1 MDDGASIARGRGPA
15 AAMAAPPLMPDP
27 NLTPKRP
34 NKLWD
39 LLPTKQLSPIPAS
52 PAGAAGDG
60 DAADADSPTQPPP
73 QHSTTGGSRLQLPRL
88 LTPLSRIMNASTL
101 SLLSRHG
108 SRSATPSPMGG
119 PEVRKSRRQHLQ
131 IDKLSDSTLCGSGIT
146 CT

>member
-1 MDDGASIARGRGPA
+1 MDDGGGASTGRGRVPA

-52 PAGAAGDG
+52 PAGAVD
-60 DAADADSPTQPPP
+60 DADADSPTQQPPT
-73 QHSTTGGSRLQLPRL
+73 QHSTGGSRLQLPRL

-119 PEVRKSRRQHLQ
+119 PEVRKPLFQ
-131 IDKLSDSTLCGSGIT
+131 LC
-146 CT
+146 

>member
-1 MDDGASIARGRGPA
+1 
-15 AAMAAPPLMPDP
+15 MPDP

-52 PAGAAGDG
+52 PAGGEGPNDHT
-60 DAADADSPTQPPP
+60 ADSDSPTQQQQQPNN
-73 QHSTTGGSRLQLPRL
+73 SRLQLPRL

-119 PEVRKSRRQHLQ
+119 PEVRLTFPQL
-131 IDKLSDSTLCGSGIT
+131 IF
-146 CT
+146 

>member
-1 MDDGASIARGRGPA
+1 
-15 AAMAAPPLMPDP
+15 MAAPPLMPDP

-52 PAGAAGDG
+52 PAGAAEDG
-60 DAADADSPTQPPP
+60 DADSPTQQPPPP
-73 QHSTTGGSRLQLPRL
+73 QHSTGGSRLQLPRL

-119 PEVRKSRRQHLQ
+119 PEVRKLLLQ
-131 IDKLSDSTLCGSGIT
+131 LR
-146 CT
+146 

>member
-1 MDDGASIARGRGPA
+1 MNRCPSLFRFDEEHSEDDGGGASRGGVRGPA

-52 PAGAAGDG
+52 PAGAD
-60 DAADADSPTQPPP
+60 ADADSPTQQPPP
-73 QHSTTGGSRLQLPRL
+73 QPTGGSRLQLPRL

-119 PEVRKSRRQHLQ
+119 PEVRKSPLQ
-131 IDKLSDSTLCGSGIT
+131 LC
-146 CT
+146 

>member
-1 MDDGASIARGRGPA
+1 MDDGGGASTGRGRVPA

-52 PAGAAGDG
+52 PAGAPGED
-60 DAADADSPTQPPP
+60 ADADSPTQPLP
-73 QHSTTGGSRLQLPRL
+73 QHSTGGSRLQLPRL

-119 PEVRKSRRQHLQ
+119 PEVRKLLLQ
-131 IDKLSDSTLCGSGIT
+131 LR
-146 CT
+146 

>member
-1 MDDGASIARGRGPA
+1 
-15 AAMAAPPLMPDP
+15 MAAPPLMPDP

-52 PAGAAGDG
+52 PAGGEGSPNDHAA
-60 DAADADSPTQPPP
+60 ASSDSPTQLP
-73 QHSTTGGSRLQLPRL
+73 QQSSRLQLPRL

-119 PEVRKSRRQHLQ
+119 PEVSLTFFQLKSDYLTQDLTHLQ
-131 IDKLSDSTLCGSGIT
+131 S
-146 CT
+146 